1 MTKQQNHLLPMKQ
14 SLVEQVSKVLAKVPI
29 VKNLARRKFI
39 CLFVLGLIKSRNVQF
54 CEIAQHLNDEAKLSS
69 NEVRIQDFF
78 REVDIDYFFVAALL
92 ISLLPAKGKLRL
104 CIDRTEWDFGSCQVN
119 ILMVIAST
127 SIMQVPVYWELL
139 DNKSG
144 NSSSEDR
151 IELLKMCIKLL
162 GKERIGLVV
171 GDREFIGH
179 KWMKYLKDNCLLFVM
194 RLPKHHLIER
204 LDGRKQ
210 KLEDFSLSKEK
221 PLLLT
226 DCLVDGVVGHVWVK
240 TLPEGDYMYLFGNA
254 KVEYFGQF
262 YRKRWTIESVF
273 QAFKK
278 RGFNLENTHLKVL
291 TKLKKLVALVSIA
304 YSICVSMG
312 IYEHKKVQ
320 TIKIKKHGYKA
331 KSFAR
336 KGIDAIR
343 EVFRQGKELPQY
355 LWNRLMSLLRSILIQ
370 STHYQSLKIVG

>member
-1 MTKQQNHLLPMKQ
+1 LGKVDKKEGKDEFCVTKRQNHHLPMKQ

-29 VKNLARRKFI
+29 VENLARRKFI

-54 CEIAQHLNDEAKLSS
+54 CEIAQHFNDEAKLSS

-92 ISLLPAKGKLRL
+92 VSLLPAKGKLRL
-104 CIDRTEWDFGSCQVN
+104 CIDRTEWDFGACRVN
-119 ILMVIAST
+119 ILMVIAVKDA
-127 SIMQVPVYWELL
+127 MQVPLYWQLL
-139 DNKSG
+139 DNNSG

-162 GKERIGLVV
+162 GKDRIGLVI

-179 KWMKYLKDNCLLFVM
+179 RWMKYLKDNSLLFVM

-210 KLEDFSLSKEK
+210 HLTELTLSITK
-221 PLLLT
+221 PLLLS
-226 DCLVDGVVGHVWVK
+226 DCLIDGVVGHVWVK
-240 TLPEGDYMYLFGNA
+240 TLPDGDYLFLFGTA
-254 KVEYFGQF
+254 KVEYFGGF
-262 YRKRWTIESVF
+262 YPKRWTIECVF

-278 RGFNLENTHLKVL
+278 RGFNLENTHLKVMA
-291 TKLKKLVALVSIA
+291 KLKKLVALVAIA

-312 IYEHKKVQ
+312 IYQHQKVQ
-320 TIKIKKHGYKA
+320 KIK
-331 KSFAR
+331 
-336 KGIDAIR
+336 
-343 EVFRQGKELPQY
+343 
-355 LWNRLMSLLRSILIQ
+355 N
-370 STHYQSLKIVG
+370 